1 MISNLEVELTPIE
14 GVIIIKPKVYK
25 DKRGFFTETY
35 SKESYYSIGVKEE
48 FVQDNHSQSQKNTLR
63 GLHYQSKK
71 PQGKLVRV
79 VRGEV
84 MDVALD
90 IRKGSKTFGKH
101 VSVLLNDKNFHQLYM
116 PPGIAHGFY
125 VLSESVDFEYKCT
138 DFYSPEDEKGVLW
151 NDSELDINWP
161 SKNPIVSE
169 KDKNYRKLSDIPEED
184 LL

>member
-1 MISNLEVELTPIE
+1 MEVELTPIE
-14 GVIIIKPKVYK
+14 GVMIVKPVIYK
-25 DKRGFFTETY
+25 DDRGFFTETY
-35 SKESYYSIGVKEE
+35 SKKKYYSVGIEEE

-101 VSVLLNDKNFHQLYM
+101 VSVLLNDKNFYQLYM

-125 VLSESVDFEYKCT
+125 VISETVDFEYKCT
-138 DFYSPEDEKGVLW
+138 DFYSPENEKGVLW
-151 NDSELDINWP
+151 NDSELDIKWP
-161 SKNPIVSE
+161 
-169 KDKNYRKLSDIPEED
+169 L
-184 LL
+184 